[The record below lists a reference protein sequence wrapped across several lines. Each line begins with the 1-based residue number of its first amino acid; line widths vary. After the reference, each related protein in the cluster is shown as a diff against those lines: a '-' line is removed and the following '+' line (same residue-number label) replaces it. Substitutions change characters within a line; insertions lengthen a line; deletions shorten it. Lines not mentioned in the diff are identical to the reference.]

1 MVNPLKGFENTLKIL
16 HLSVRTL
23 RTVWTV
29 WTQRVTWDRIFR
41 WTSGKLTFI
50 FKKKFYWWSYTINEN
65 LQNYMHTYYYPFVLN
80 RIFCIRTK
88 SNIYKE
94 YNLIFFYVSTYDSTL
109 TLIVKLTVKL
119 SEGCETSDT
128 LISTRW
134 LSCTSKS
141 SSFVAIM
148 SNGCCSLNVLS
159 KLLNDVTATFVNST

>member
-1 MVNPLKGFENTLKIL
+1 MLKKSFAAQNLGGECVPCAPPINPSLEMVNPLKGFENTLKIL
-16 HLSVRTL
+16 HLSVRTLL

-94 YNLIFFYVSTYDSTL
+94 YNLIFFFMFPHM
-109 TLIVKLTVKL
+109 IPH
-119 SEGCETSDT
+119 
-128 LISTRW
+128 
-134 LSCTSKS
+134 
-141 SSFVAIM
+141 
-148 SNGCCSLNVLS
+148 SL
-159 KLLNDVTATFVNST
+159 